1 MTTPA
6 QRSRSLLAARQLL
19 MDLSSGNITKQQAKK
34 EAAGILRHFVWP
46 CDLFQMATNCPDL
59 FEDVNHGIP
68 PAQEDI

>member
-59 FEDVNHGIP
+59 FEDVGIKDKFNH
-68 PAQEDI
+68 